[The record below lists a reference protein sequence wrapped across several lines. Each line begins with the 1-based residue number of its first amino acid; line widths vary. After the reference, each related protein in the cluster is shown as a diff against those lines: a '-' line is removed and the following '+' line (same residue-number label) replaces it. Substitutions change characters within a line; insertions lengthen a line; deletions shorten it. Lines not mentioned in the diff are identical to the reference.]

1 MKVFISWSG
10 ERSQIFAKALHEW
23 LPMVLQSVAPWLSH
37 ADISAGERWADTVA
51 KELEA
56 SDFGITCI
64 TRENMSSPW
73 IHFEAGALA
82 KRMQEGRVIPL
93 LLDIEFKDISGPL
106 TQFQAKKVE
115 REGLFG
121 VVNAINDLSE
131 VKVSET
137 MLPKQFGALW
147 PTFEKQISEIPKTQ
161 LPAKQQRPQHEILE
175 ELVASIRGLDA
186 RVRDS
191 VEESPG
197 LGMKRRRGRYH
208 PMMAMELIHS
218 SKEIVRGRNDPLRL
232 LMLLSLVKDDLPWL
246 YDLGV
251 DAYQQIT
258 REAPNAKRAQ
268 ERVFSA
274 LKMIRHGPWMELFEN
289 RETYMVFR
297 ELEHSI
303 MEFSDMEFSDMEESK
318 VRNVLHE
325 KNRTKNKSPK
335 IETKDG
341 S

>member
-10 ERSQIFAKALHEW
+10 ERSQIFATALHEW

-37 ADISAGERWADTVA
+37 ADISAGDRWADTVA

-106 TQFQAKKVE
+106 TQFQAKKAE
-115 REGLFG
+115 RDGLLG
-121 VVNAINDLSE
+121 VVNAINELSE

-137 MLPKQFGALW
+137 LLPKQFDALW

-161 LPAKQQRPQHEILE
+161 LPAKQERPQHEVLE
-175 ELVASIRGLDA
+175 ELVASVRGLDV
-186 RVRDS
+186 RVRET
-191 VEESPG
+191 VEEPPS
-197 LGMKRRRGRYH
+197 LKRRRSLAH
-208 PMMAMELIHS
+208 PMMMMELHHLS
-218 SKEIVRGRNDPLRL
+218 REIMGGRNDPLRFL
-232 LMLLSLVKDDLPWL
+232 ILLSLIKDEFPWL

-251 DAYQQIT
+251 DAYQQTT
-258 REAPNAKRAQ
+258 RRLPTAKEARQ
-268 ERVFSA
+268 RVFSA
-274 LKMIRHGPWMELFEN
+274 LRMLRRGPWMDMLETK
-289 RETYMVFR
+289 ETYIVFR
-297 ELEHSI
+297 ELEHLFH
-303 MEFSDMEFSDMEESK
+303 EFPENEEPLIKAQSSQSPGIK
-318 VRNVLHE
+318 SGA
-325 KNRTKNKSPK
+325 TKRDSS
-335 IETKDG
+335 T
-341 S
+341 

>member
-37 ADISAGERWADTVA
+37 ADISAGDRWADTVA

-82 KRMQEGRVIPL
+82 KRMQDGRVIPL

-106 TQFQAKKVE
+106 TQFQAKKAE
-115 REGLFG
+115 REGLLG
-121 VVNAINDLSE
+121 VVNAINELSD

-137 MLPKQFGALW
+137 LLPKQFDALW

-161 LPAKQQRPQHEILE
+161 LTAKQQRPQPEVLE
-175 ELVASIRGLDA
+175 ELVASIRGLDM
-186 RVRDS
+186 RVRET
-191 VEESPG
+191 VEEPLS
-197 LGMKRRRGRYH
+197 LRRRRGRFQ
-208 PMMAMELIHS
+208 PMMAFEFHHFS
-218 SKEIVRGRNDPLRL
+218 NEIMHGNNDPLRL
-232 LMLLSLVKDDLPWL
+232 LMLLSVVKDDLPWL

-251 DAYQQIT
+251 DAYQQTT
-258 REAPNAKRAQ
+258 RQTPNAKQARQ
-268 ERVFSA
+268 RVFSA
-274 LKMIRHGPWMELFEN
+274 LKMLRRGPWIDMFEN
-289 RETYMVFR
+289 KETHMVFR
-297 ELEHSI
+297 ELEHFAV
-303 MEFSDMEFSDMEESK
+303 EYSDMDEPEPK
-318 VRNVLHE
+318 RVRLKPSSIN
-325 KNRTKNKSPK
+325 KNRPPKSDV
-335 IETKDG
+335 EG
-341 S
+341 GG